1 MISHAFIG
9 SGLIFA
15 YVLYTLKFLVF
26 DFQKLSQGLMDK
38 PFLLILLL
46 YSVLMFIFSNQVSK
60 TMLNLGVKN
69 LKNRNEESLHQVY
82 FTSFIVKNALIESSY
97 LIAFAISFLIQES
110 TLFVV
115 IYSVAALMI
124 YKGIP
129 TEASMKED
137 LRSYQL

>member
-1 MISHAFIG
+1 
-9 SGLIFA
+9 
-15 YVLYTLKFLVF
+15 
-26 DFQKLSQGLMDK
+26 
-38 PFLLILLL
+38 
-46 YSVLMFIFSNQVSK
+46 
-60 TMLNLGVKN
+60 MLNLGVKN